1 MWEVVVTPMQ
11 SSPRPAAA
19 AWYPLMLREPVF
31 ALSVVWQKF
40 FLSGKTFA
48 SVNPVKIVNQ

>member
-1 MWEVVVTPMQ
+1 MWEVVVTPMH

-19 AWYPLMLREPVF
+19 AWYPPQALAPVI

-48 SVNPVKIVNQ
+48 SVNPERIVNQ

>member
-1 MWEVVVTPMQ
+1 MQ

-19 AWYPLMLREPVF
+19 AWYPPQALAPVI

-40 FLSGKTFA
+40 FLLGKTFA
-48 SVNPVKIVNQ
+48 SVNPERIVNQ